1 MHITGRCHCGAIT
14 YEAEI
19 DPEDVSICHC
29 TDCQQ
34 LTGTAY
40 RVSVSA
46 PWENFR
52 LITGTPK
59 AYLKRGDS
67 GAISPQFFCSDCGS
81 SIYRTDEAQ
90 EFVGIRL
97 GSIDQRRALTPKK
110 QIWCRSALP
119 WTGNIERLRRFE
131 GED

>member
-1 MHITGRCHCGAIT
+1 MRITGRCHCGAIT
-14 YEAEI
+14 YEAEV

-40 RVSVSA
+40 RVSVFA
-46 PWENFR
+46 RREDFR
-52 LITGTPK
+52 LVTGMPK
-59 AYLKRGDS
+59 AYPKRGDS
-67 GAISPQFFCSDCGS
+67 GAISTQFFCSDCGS
-81 SIYRTDEAQ
+81 PIYLTGEDR

-97 GSIDQRRALTPKK
+97 GCVDQRRMLPPKK

-119 WTGNIERLRRFE
+119 WTGNIAALRRFE